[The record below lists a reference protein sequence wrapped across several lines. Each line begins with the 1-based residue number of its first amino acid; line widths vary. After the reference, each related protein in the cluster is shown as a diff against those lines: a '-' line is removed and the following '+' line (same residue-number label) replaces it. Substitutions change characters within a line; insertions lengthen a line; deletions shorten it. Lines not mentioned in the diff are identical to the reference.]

1 MRVSPKREADVRK
14 LVDKME
20 YPNMKS
26 TRLFIFALAVAGDG
40 ALPISLA
47 IKNKFKDCVKECVC
61 KHCIVGWVI

>member
-1 MRVSPKREADVRK
+1 MRKTCSQNGVSKYEERTS
-14 LVDKME
+14 LH
-20 YPNMKS
+20 
-26 TRLFIFALAVAGDG
+26 IALAVAGDG